1 MLSNT
6 NLEQNIK
13 TEEKVSNVSKVNFPT
28 QEKKVKSKKNLG
40 ILKVVIICVVVSF
53 IVSTIAGFASSGLG
67 NVIVQSLSNR
77 KLTIPDKII
86 TVKEESQTIDVAKKV
101 QPSVVSIVVSKDLQ
115 KLYQYDSSPF
125 QNDPFF
131 KDFFQDSGLNEQQQQ
146 NQNQQNGQQ
155 EIGGGT
161 GFVIS
166 SDGVILTNRHVVSDQ
181 EASYTVVTNDNKKYD
196 AKIQAI
202 DPTNDVAVLKI
213 DANNL
218 TPVELGNSDALQIG
232 QDVIAIG
239 NAMGEYHN
247 TVTKGVVSGLGRA
260 ITAGDQYSQAVES
273 LDNIIQTDAAINPG
287 NSGGPLLNIDGQVV
301 GINTAMDYSGQ
312 SIGFAIPINDAK
324 TDIDSVKKD
333 GKISKPFLGVR
344 YQIINKSLATKNNL
358 KYEYGALVLRGTS
371 QDEVAIAPGSP
382 ADKAGLVENDIILEL
397 NGTKIDSNNTLAK
410 LIAKYKIG
418 DEVTLKIS
426 HKGEEKEVKLK
437 LEERKS

>member
-13 TEEKVSNVSKVNFPT
+13 TEEKVSNVPNVNFPT
-28 QEKKVKSKKNLG
+28 QEKKVKPKKSLS

-77 KLTIPDKII
+77 KLTIPDKTI
-86 TVKEESQTIDVAKKV
+86 TVKEESQTIDVVKKV

-115 KLYQYDSSPF
+115 KLYQYNSSPL

-131 KDFFQDSGLNEQQQQ
+131 KDFFQGSDLNEQQPKPD
-146 NQNQQNGQQ
+146 QQNGKQ

-213 DANNL
+213 EASGL
-218 TPVELGNSDALQIG
+218 TPVELGNSDSLQIG
-232 QDVIAIG
+232 QTVVAIG

-260 ITAGDQYSQAVES
+260 ITAGDEYSQAIEQ
-273 LDNIIQTDAAINPG
+273 LENIIQTDAAINPG
-287 NSGGPLLNIDGQVV
+287 NSGGPLINLDGQVV

-312 SIGFAIPINDAK
+312 SIAFAIPINDAK

-344 YQIINKSLATKNNL
+344 YQIIDKNLATKNNL
-358 KYEYGALVLRGTS
+358 KYEYGAIVLRGTS
-371 QDEVAIAPGSP
+371 QDEVAIVPGSP

>member
-1 MLSNT
+1 MLSNQT
-6 NLEQNIK
+6 LDKETK
-13 TEEKVSNVSKVNFPT
+13 SKINPAVNFPT
-28 QEKKVKSKKNLG
+28 QEKKSKPKKSLG
-40 ILKVVIICVVVSF
+40 TLKIVIICVIVSF
-53 IVSTIAGFASSGLG
+53 LVSSIAGFAFSGLG
-67 NVIVQSLSNR
+67 NVIVQSLSNK
-77 KLTIPDKII
+77 KLTIPDRTI
-86 TVKEESQTIDVAKKV
+86 TVKEESQTIDVVKKV

-115 KLYQYDSSPF
+115 KLYQYNSSPF

-131 KDFFQDSGLNEQQQQ
+131 KDFFQGSNLDEQQQQ
-146 NQNQQNGQQ
+146 PDQQNGQQ

-181 EASYTVVTNDNKKYD
+181 EASYTVVTNDNKKYE

-213 DANNL
+213 DAHNL
-218 TPVELGNSDALQIG
+218 TPAELGNSDSIQIG
-232 QDVIAIG
+232 QTVIAIG

-260 ITAGDQYSQAVES
+260 ITAGDEFSQAIEQ
-273 LDNIIQTDAAINPG
+273 LDNIIQTDVAINPG
-287 NSGGPLLNIDGQVV
+287 NSGGPLINLDGQVV

-312 SIGFAIPINDAK
+312 SIAFAIPINDAK
-324 TDIDSVKKD
+324 ADIDSVKKD
-333 GKISKPFLGVR
+333 GKISTPYIGVR
-344 YQIINKSLATKNNL
+344 YQIIDKSIATKNNL
-358 KYEYGALVLRGTS
+358 KYEYGAIVLRGTN
-371 QDEVAIAPGSP
+371 QDEVAVIPGSP
-382 ADKAGLVENDIILEL
+382 ADKAGIVENDIILEL
-397 NGTKIDSNNTLAK
+397 NGTKTDSNNTLAK

>member
-1 MLSNT
+1 MLSNQT
-6 NLEQNIK
+6 QNTKEEQKI
-13 TEEKVSNVSKVNFPT
+13 VPAVNFPT
-28 QEKKVKSKKNLG
+28 QEKKINPKKSLG
-40 ILKVVIICVVVSF
+40 TLKVIIICVIVSF
-53 IVSTIAGFASSGLG
+53 IVSSIAGFAFSGLG
-67 NVIVQSLSNR
+67 NVIVQSLSNK
-77 KLTIPDKII
+77 KLTIPDKTI
-86 TVKEESQTIDVAKKV
+86 TVKEESQTIDVVKKV

-115 KLYQYDSSPF
+115 KLYQYNSSPF
-125 QNDPFF
+125 ENDPFF
-131 KDFFQDSGLNEQQQQ
+131 KDFFEGSNLNEQQQ
-146 NQNQQNGQQ
+146 NQQNGKQ

-181 EASYTVVTNDNKKYD
+181 EASYTVVTNDNKKYE

-213 DANNL
+213 DAHNL
-218 TPVELGNSDALQIG
+218 IPADLGNSDSLQIG
-232 QDVIAIG
+232 QTVIAIG

-260 ITAGDQYSQAVES
+260 ITAGDEFSQAIEQ

-287 NSGGPLLNIDGQVV
+287 NSGGPLINLDGQVV

-312 SIGFAIPINDAK
+312 SIAFAIPINDAK
-324 TDIDSVKKD
+324 QDIDSVKKD
-333 GKISKPFLGVR
+333 GKISTPYIGVR
-344 YQIINKSLATKNNL
+344 YQIIDKNVASKNNL
-358 KYEYGALVLRGTS
+358 KNDYGAIVLRGTNK
-371 QDEVAIAPGSP
+371 DEVAVVPGSP
-382 ADKAGLVENDIILEL
+382 ADKAGIVENDIILEL
-397 NGTKIDSNNTLAK
+397 NGTKIDSTNTLSK

-418 DEVTLKIS
+418 DEITLKIS